1 LDAAR
6 AAVGFAV
13 LLPSALGQPEA
24 VYVRNTDKG
33 SFVYAPRDGLPR
45 AQGAASVG
53 LLLTE
58 FRARLDTTLF
68 GKGVPPGARLEEVQV
83 RGTRGY
89 FISGA
94 PHTFFYRD
102 ASNNIQDERS
112 RLAGNTLLWEANGIT
127 YRLESA
133 LDRDAVIRL
142 AESLQ

>member
-1 LDAAR
+1 
-6 AAVGFAV
+6 VGFAIV
-13 LLPSALGQPEA
+13 LPAGTGEPDA
-24 VYVRNTDKG
+24 MYVRNADEVSLVWG
-33 SFVYAPRDGLPR
+33 PREGLPR
-45 AQGAASVG
+45 APGAASVG

-58 FRARLDTTLF
+58 FRARLDATLF

-94 PHTFFYRD
+94 SHTFFYRD
-102 ASNNIQDERS
+102 ARNNVQDEHS

-133 LDRDAVIRL
+133 LARDEALRL
-142 AESLQ
+142 AETLR